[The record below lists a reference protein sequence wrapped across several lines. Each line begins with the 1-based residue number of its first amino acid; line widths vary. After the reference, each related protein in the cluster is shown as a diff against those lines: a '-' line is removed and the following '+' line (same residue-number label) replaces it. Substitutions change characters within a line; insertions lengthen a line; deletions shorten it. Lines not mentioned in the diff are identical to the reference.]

1 MTYKKMTKYLERT
14 KECIEFMYKI
24 QKTLSNDDDLKLC
37 ADTINRL
44 LAYKNY
50 LIYEKEY
57 TELSYDSLKGKNES
71 DVTNKSDIS
80 NITLTPYTD
89 PKTIDLDYLLRE
101 PFGYK
106 INGEQ
111 DFQYLNYTKTVTD
124 PKDINTKM
132 TTGGNNRD

>member
-1 MTYKKMTKYLERT
+1 MTYKKMTKYIERT

-57 TELSYDSLKGKNES
+57 TELSYGSLKGKDE
-71 DVTNKSDIS
+71 SDIS

-111 DFQYLNYTKTVTD
+111 DYQYLNYTKTVTD
-124 PKDINTKM
+124 PKDINTKT
-132 TTGGNNRD
+132 TTGGKSRD

>member
-1 MTYKKMTKYLERT
+1 MTYNKMTKYIDRT
-14 KECIEFMYKI
+14 KECIEFMYKV

-50 LIYEKEY
+50 LIYEREY
-57 TELSYDSLKGKNES
+57 TELSYDSLNSKNES
-71 DVTNKSDIS
+71 DIP

-132 TTGGNNRD
+132 TTGGKSCD